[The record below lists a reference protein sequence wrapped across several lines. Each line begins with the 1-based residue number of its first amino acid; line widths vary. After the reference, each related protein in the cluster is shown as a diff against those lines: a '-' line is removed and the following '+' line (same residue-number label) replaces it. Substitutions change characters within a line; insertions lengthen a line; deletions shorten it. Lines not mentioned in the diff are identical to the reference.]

1 MIIERE
7 REEKKMKKKVETIG
21 VIKGTD
27 LLKNNRGIQDIPF
40 RTGVHKDKRKK
51 REKVNRNNIDK
62 YM

>member
-7 REEKKMKKKVETIG
+7 REEKKMKKKMETIG
-21 VIKGTD
+21 VIKGID

-62 YM
+62 YL